1 MAEENSSDQ
10 SKAIIERL
18 KAEGLLTRNTGTNSI
33 KAVID
38 RLKAEGDLLRNTGS
52 NSIKSVKIEIEKF
65 RGIFQ
70 TIAHTTEQQTQ
81 MLTTSLRIA
90 QEQREQQT
98 REQDLR
104 EVAPGQDSEQVKELR
119 EKVTL
124 ATLKNDLQD
133 QKDRA
138 KQRSEGIGLFQIIKT
153 LGQSLKKPLLWLLGG
168 TASFFFLRGFFDELT
183 GGGFTRLQKA
193 VEEKIPLIVDAFA
206 ELAKKISDPEFIRT
220 IGLIA
225 AVAAPLAALA
235 SALPI
240 ITNMVQTAAILKMLN
255 ERAQQGP
262 GGAPPIVVP
271 TDESGTGRRRRRR
284 RGNVGRND
292 PAFTRT
298 EGPFVLTSGGIYAPD
313 GARAPT
319 QAQQNAAADQ
329 MTDAI
334 TDRRTRGQRAAS
346 LLRSANIGRNILLSS
361 LGSSMIYFSQS
372 GALAIEDEATNVDID
387 EVMNAPITNYSQ
399 STTSGLS
406 TIAGFATLGS
416 MFGPKG
422 AIAGAIVG
430 STYVLGKAVYEKIND
445 SINDADV
452 IANDVQVALED
463 AEMRA
468 RAGIDPLEA
477 YSNLRDVSDKTIE
490 QAKADIAAN
499 DAEIAKL
506 QAEQRKDMAIRDEY
520 GTNDTRGSDARAR
533 IQNRDARIRA
543 LFDKNKLR
551 LKQIE
556 STNDILAQTAVPVDF
571 GAQMD
576 RRAAQNAALE
586 SINSFA
592 GRATSPIIVNSAPV
606 VTPTVTNITTGGTS
620 VLNNNLA
627 NIGGG
632 GFGIGAGGV
641 YRIPSSIN

>member
-1 MAEENSSDQ
+1 MAEENNSDQ

-38 RLKAEGDLLRNTGS
+38 RLKAEGDLLRNTGT

-81 MLTTSLRIA
+81 MLASSLRIA
-90 QEQREQQT
+90 QEQREDQ
-98 REQDLR
+98 RRAEDLK
-104 EVAPGQDSEQVKELR
+104 EVAPGQDSDQVRELR
-119 EKVTL
+119 ERVTL
-124 ATLKNDLQD
+124 ATLKNDLLD

-138 KQRSEGIGLFQIIKT
+138 KQRSEGRGLFEIIRT

-206 ELAKKISDPEFIRT
+206 ELAKRISDPEFIRT

-262 GGAPPIVVP
+262 SGPAPIVIP
-271 TDESGTGRRRRRR
+271 TGEGESGGRRRRRR
-284 RGNVGRND
+284 TNAGRND

-298 EGPFVLTSGGIYAPD
+298 QGPFSPTAGGILVPD
-313 GARAPT
+313 SARPPT
-319 QAQQNAAADQ
+319 AAQQTAATNE

-334 TDRRTRGQRAAS
+334 TDRRTRGQRLAS
-346 LLRSANIGRNILLSS
+346 LMKSANISRNLLLSS
-361 LGSSMIYFSQS
+361 LGTSMIYFSQS
-372 GALAIEDEATNVDID
+372 GALAIEEESTNVNID
-387 EVMNAPITNYSQ
+387 EVMNAPITDYSQ
-399 STTSGLS
+399 SLTTGLS
-406 TIAGFATLGS
+406 TVAGFATLGS

-430 STYVLGKAVYEKIND
+430 GIYALGKGAYEAIND
-445 SINDADV
+445 KFNDTDV
-452 IANDVQVALED
+452 IANDVQAALQE
-463 AEMRA
+463 AELRS
-468 RAGIDPLEA
+468 RAGIDPLQA
-477 YSNLRDVSDKTIE
+477 YANLRDVSERTIQE
-490 QAKADIAAN
+490 AKAEIEKN
-499 DAEIAKL
+499 DEEIARL
-506 QAEQRKDMAIRDEY
+506 QEEQRRDIQVRDSY
-520 GTNDTRGSDARAR
+520 STNDTRHWDAKNR

-543 LFDKNKLR
+543 LMEKSGLR

-556 STNDILAQTAVPVDF
+556 STNDILAQTMPEVDMM
-571 GAQMD
+571 AETTKQQQLSSAL
-576 RRAAQNAALE
+576 RAA
-586 SINSFA
+586 
-592 GRATSPIIVNSAPV
+592 ATGGTPIIVNSAPV
-606 VTPTVTNITTGGTS
+606 VSPNVTNVTTGGTS
-620 VLNNNLA
+620 VLNNNMA
-627 NIGGG
+627 TIGG
-632 GFGIGAGGV
+632 GFGLGSGGL
-641 YRIPSSIN
+641 YRIPGAIN